1 MWQIFLEEKYNYLNL
16 TFHELMGILIYLL
29 SLSLSLSLSHISV
42 KSHFLYLILK

>member
-29 SLSLSLSLSHISV
+29 SLSLSLSHISV